1 MKLAELTAFL
11 DSELSL
17 GAFAGDLSNN
27 GIQVAGGDQEITK
40 AVFAV
45 DAVLETIEYAED
57 AKADFLFV
65 HHGISWGSG
74 WRRITGVD
82 AKRIG
87 LLFNAGITLYAA
99 HLPLDAHP
107 ELGNNAGI
115 CKILGAKGL
124 APFCMVDGNNIGFT
138 GSLSRKTA
146 IETLVKKIKG
156 SLGDVECNFYGD
168 PDLKAQKIAVVSGGC
183 GETVLLQAAEAGA
196 DLVVTGEFKH
206 QLYHLARELGLSV
219 IAAGHYATETVGVK
233 AVMEKVSSEF
243 GIEVEFADCP
253 TGL

>member
-11 DSELSL
+11 DSELDLAGFS
-17 GAFAGDLSNN
+17 GDLSNN

-45 DAVLETIEYAED
+45 DAALETIEYAED

-65 HHGISWGSG
+65 HHGISWGTG
-74 WRRITGVD
+74 FRRITGVD
-82 AKRIG
+82 AKRIS
-87 LLFNAGITLYAA
+87 LLFSAGITLYAA
-99 HLPLDAHP
+99 HLPLDAHA
-107 ELGNNAGI
+107 ELGNNAGL
-115 CKILGAKGL
+115 CKILGAKDL
-124 APFCMVDGNNIGFT
+124 APFCIVDGNNIGFT
-138 GSLSRKTA
+138 GTLSRGCA
-146 IETLVKKIKG
+146 IETVAKKLKTA
-156 SLGDVECNFYGD
+156 LGDPECNFYGD
-168 PDLKAQKIAVVSGGC
+168 PELKAKKIAVVSGGC
-183 GETVLLQAAEAGA
+183 GETVLLQAADAGA

-206 QLYHLARELGLSV
+206 QLYHLARELGISV

-233 AVMEKVSSEF
+233 AVMERVSSKF